1 MAGVCLVWLVPSDIQ
16 EKLGRLSNVLNI
28 TVGCVHRITEF
39 EFYLKGDSQ
48 PLKEL
53 EEESGR
59 ILL

>member
-1 MAGVCLVWLVPSDIQ
+1 MPSDIQ

-28 TVGCVHRITEF
+28 TVGCVHRIIEF